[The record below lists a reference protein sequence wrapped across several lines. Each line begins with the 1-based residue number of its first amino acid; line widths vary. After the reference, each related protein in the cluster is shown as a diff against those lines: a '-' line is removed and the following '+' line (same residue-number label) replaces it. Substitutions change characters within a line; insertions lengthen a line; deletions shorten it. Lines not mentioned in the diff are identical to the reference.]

1 MTGALT
7 INQTSSVTPLTLH
20 GTDVSSYI
28 QFINSGAQT
37 AEVGYTNSLGAYLYN
52 DKLATHPCI
61 SLGRVDSLDEGA
73 TFYYGGT
80 HYKLLHK
87 GNYANELDSRYSPKI
102 VYNYDKG
109 CLVKLNIASNS
120 NTMTTV
126 RIFGNSYNSTPPFDT
141 VI

>member
-1 MTGALT
+1 
-7 INQTSSVTPLTLH
+7 V
-20 GTDVSSYI
+20 D
-28 QFINSGAQT
+28 
-37 AEVGYTNSLGAYLYN
+37 SLGAYLYN
-52 DKLATHPCI
+52 DKLTTHPCI

-87 GNYANELDSRYSPKI
+87 GNYANELDKRYSPYT

-109 CLVKLNIASNS
+109 CLVKLRIPSNG
-120 NTMTTV
+120 NTMVTV
-126 RIFGNSYNSTPPFDT
+126 RIFGNSYDSKPPFDT

>member
-28 QFINSGAQT
+28 QFINSGTQT

-52 DKLATHPCI
+52 DKLLTHPCI

-87 GNYANELDSRYSPKI
+87 GNYANELD
-102 VYNYDKG
+102 
-109 CLVKLNIASNS
+109 
-120 NTMTTV
+120 
-126 RIFGNSYNSTPPFDT
+126 
-141 VI
+141 

>member
-28 QFINSGAQT
+28 QFINSGTQT

-52 DKLATHPCI
+52 DKLTTHPCI

-87 GNYANELDSRYSPKI
+87 GNYANELD
-102 VYNYDKG
+102 
-109 CLVKLNIASNS
+109 
-120 NTMTTV
+120 
-126 RIFGNSYNSTPPFDT
+126 
-141 VI
+141 

>member
-7 INQTSSVTPLTLH
+7 INQTSSVAPLTLH

-52 DKLATHPCI
+52 DKLTTHPCI

-87 GNYANELDSRYSPKI
+87 GNYANELDKRYSPYTA
-102 VYNYDKG
+102 YNYDKG
-109 CLVKLNIASNS
+109 CLVKLRIPSNG
-120 NTMTTV
+120 NTMVTV
-126 RIFGNSYNSTPPFDT
+126 RIFGNSYDSKPPFDT